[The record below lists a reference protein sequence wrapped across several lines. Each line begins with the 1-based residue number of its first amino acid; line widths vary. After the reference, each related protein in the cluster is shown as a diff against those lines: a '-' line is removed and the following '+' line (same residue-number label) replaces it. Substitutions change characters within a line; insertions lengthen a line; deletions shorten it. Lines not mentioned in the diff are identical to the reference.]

1 MAKYYVDFVGL
12 NTFIY
17 EPVGFSVDEQI
28 STNDVV
34 GKETIQFNDG
44 GSESDR
50 TLTQNIFGYT
60 AGTSYAYLKNHR
72 FSHDL
77 STTASFFPA
86 LMLRRNGPYGW
97 PAYKSMRLSHNP
109 LIRQQKKNNKMSI
122 MLKPKPKTF
131 VLNGKVRNIF
141 PRKGDLALFD
151 EPGVVARHHPL
162 EYSFGLV
169 EDFETSYGL
178 ETTRMRRIRVKHSF
192 DNLLYMMSNKQIN
205 ETSDIPNS
213 YLELYDPEE
222 DSIPTQLEEYHGI
235 TGLYIDGAID
245 DPNSPIDEFLF
256 LRYRSTVFPPERYTF
271 KKYTRGRTTFT
282 FKWRDSLANRQ
293 ETAGDGFSI
302 TSGRERSIWPLDVDP
317 DWQNFTAPFIKY
329 MGVDTT
335 SSFGIL
341 WNNYAQASEGLQDS
355 GIGLNFNDRVR
366 PAPIY
371 ARRHMMPFSQSVVS
385 PSGLIEVTGA
395 SDFNNTIAG
404 NELVSG
410 EAYWDAPSQAPSS
423 SGPFYDSYDEYA
435 KDIRLIGKNYS
446 IIPEFRISEFVEEY
460 QDRAVDDPLNNFLSI
475 NGGLTGHTDSTT
487 KKFYDVFTTTDLMKS
502 FDFVVDDH
510 EGFAEPARL
519 SITCKAISKF
529 LPYDGFYPVQRSVE
543 LSKQFYNSYKDN
555 ISYQSASSGVI
566 FGGSTLSERIHQS
579 FQNILAPLAAPGV
592 LYNSIKSGI
601 ACDFPIVTGSLGG
614 TAAATSLDDKLPIQ
628 EFTQRIPFEA
638 IVQPHKYL
646 ANIILPGLDY
656 HGSGSYEITS
666 SWDGGGDQLYAK
678 MANNFLGE
686 VPNFFLDGATNS
698 AIASKKNKDIF
709 FVKENTTYAMRV
721 EMFRTMTGPRPYVT
735 NSVGVDYR
743 VPQDITDGVVKESLT
758 MYSRPSAFGPPTQGY
773 VSGIPNVDPL
783 FETIGPKVTSA
794 TLETNSGQGFNY
806 PYTPPYYHGRA
817 WADIVYKSGGK
828 TGRVQ
833 LDEIIASSSV
843 TYHRFDPTIYSNNG
857 YDSASVWTTAQGPQ
871 AITRLNDNAMQVS
884 ASLNLFGFAQVGEF
898 NEAVVENRE
907 NARWVIQ
914 TKFETP
920 ILNFAKYEN
929 LNTITTSSND
939 GKYQIPRGMW
949 HQFGEIPTGL
959 SGIYM
964 KVGDVPNSWNVAHGR
979 PRASGHVTSSLSDLC
994 GFDTTPVKLGKIA
1007 ESITVKEAVVM
1018 IPYKEV
1024 SGEKQFF
1031 KIEETTDLA
1040 KVTIAT
1046 AKKMAAGIETGQIQ
1060 AMMNLEQPGR
1070 SVVEMVR
1077 KMQEFVIPPQMDFVS
1092 YPDSIDP
1099 FSMYIFDFE
1108 YTFTREDLQYIWQG
1122 LMPPSAQKHEML
1134 NKSVRHKLMDN
1145 ELLNS
1150 KDLVDNP
1157 NIKWIVFKAK
1167 QRANTNYFDK
1177 IYLQAG
1183 QSNFERQQ
1191 PQGTISAIPESIKIE
1206 GKPNKAITYNWPYDF
1221 FSFIE
1226 LVKVDNAVTFKGK
1239 DPDSG
1244 KEIKV
1249 TRDEGAVRRSN
1260 LSTPKVSRP
1269 FSGD

>member
-34 GKETIQFNDG
+34 GKETIQFNAG

-50 TLTQNIFGYT
+50 TLTQNTFGYP
-60 AGTSYAYLKNHR
+60 AGTTYAYLKNHR

-77 STTASFFPA
+77 PTTASFFPA
-86 LMLRRNGPYGW
+86 LMLSRNGPYGW
-97 PAYKSMRLSHNP
+97 PAFKSMRLSHNP
-109 LIRQQKKNNKMSI
+109 LTRQQIQNNKLSI
-122 MLKPKPKTF
+122 MLKPQPKTII
-131 VLNGKVRNIF
+131 LNGKTKTIF

-151 EPGVVARHHPL
+151 EPSVVARHKPIA
-162 EYSFGLV
+162 YSFGLV
-169 EDFETSYGL
+169 ENLDTGYGRSTSKIRRL
-178 ETTRMRRIRVKHSF
+178 RIRHSF
-192 DNLLYMMSNKQIN
+192 DNLIYNFTNEQIN
-205 ETSDIPNS
+205 NTFNIPNS
-213 YLELYDPEE
+213 HLDLLTPD
-222 DSIPTQLEEYHGI
+222 LEELPNSLLEYNGI
-235 TGLYIDGAID
+235 TGLYLNGAID
-245 DPNSPIDEFLF
+245 DPDSPIDEFIF

-282 FKWRDSLANRQ
+282 FNWRDSLANRQ
-293 ETAGDGFSI
+293 EQAGDGISL

-317 DWQNFTAPFIKY
+317 DWQNFSEPFVNYLGIPS
-329 MGVDTT
+329 T

-341 WNNYAQASEGLQDS
+341 WNNYAQAAKDAQTS
-355 GIGLNFNDRVR
+355 INTKMK

-371 ARRHMMPFSQSVVS
+371 ARRHFNDTSQSVVA
-385 PSGLIEVTGA
+385 PSGLLEVTGA
-395 SDFNNTIAG
+395 SGFNDPDG
-404 NELVSG
+404 LLSG

-435 KDIRLIGKNYS
+435 KDIRLIGKSYS

-543 LSKQFYNSYKDN
+543 LAKQFYHSYKDN
-555 ISYQSASSGVI
+555 VSYPTPSSFRGLVSDI
-566 FGGSTLSERIHQS
+566 NIV
-579 FQNILAPLAAPGV
+579 FQNIMAPLAGPGV
-592 LYNSIKSGI
+592 LYNSIKSGV
-601 ACDFPIVTGSLGG
+601 ACDYPVVTGSFGSSPSPTWQHVKYPVPAGG
-614 TAAATSLDDKLPIQ
+614 FN
-628 EFTQRIPFEA
+628 ERIPFEA

-646 ANIILPGLDY
+646 ANVILPAPEY
-656 HGSGSYEITS
+656 HGSSSFQYTA

-686 VPNFFLDGATNS
+686 VPNFFLDGASNS
-698 AIASKKNKDIF
+698 AIASKKNKDIL
-709 FVKENTTYAMRV
+709 FVEENTTYAMRV
-721 EMFRTMTGPRPYVT
+721 EMYRSMNGPQPFVT
-735 NSVGVDYR
+735 NSVGFNYR
-743 VPQDITDGVVKESLT
+743 VPQDITDGELKETIT
-758 MYSRPSAFGPPTQGY
+758 MYSRPSAFGPPTEGY
-773 VSGIPNVDPL
+773 VYSGSNAITPT
-783 FETIGPKVTSA
+783 FETIGILSA
-794 TLETNSGQGFNY
+794 STAKLFSNSDQGLNY
-806 PYTPPYYHGRA
+806 PFTPPYYHGRA
-817 WADIVYKSGGK
+817 WADIVYKSGTR

-843 TYHRFDPTIYSNNG
+843 TYHRFDSSIYSHVAGDEWSNSN
-857 YDSASVWTTAQGPQ
+857 GPQ
-871 AITRLNDNAMQVS
+871 AIDVLNDNAMQVS
-884 ASLNLFGFAQVGEF
+884 ASLNLFGFSQVGEF

-907 NARWVIQ
+907 DARWVIQ

-920 ILNFAKYEN
+920 ILNFAKYEDKD
-929 LNTITTSSND
+929 TITVQNNAGSSSV
-939 GKYQIPRGMW
+939 PRGMW
-949 HQFGEIPTGL
+949 HQFGEIPVKE
-959 SGIYM
+959 GIYM
-964 KVGDVPNSWNVAHGR
+964 KVGDVPRSWNIAHGR
-979 PRASGHVTSSLSDLC
+979 SPAAGHVTSSLADLC

-1031 KIEETTDLA
+1031 KLEETADLA

-1046 AKKMAAGIETGQIQ
+1046 AKKMAAGVETGGVQTTVG
-1060 AMMNLEQPGR
+1060 LEMPGR
-1070 SVVEMVR
+1070 SVVEMVK

-1092 YPDSIDP
+1092 YPDSIEP

-1108 YTFTREDLQYIWQG
+1108 YVLTREDLQYIWQG

-1157 NIKWIVFKAK
+1157 NIKWIVFKVK

-1244 KEIKV
+1244 KEIKI